1 MMSFFGL
8 MGTFAFGTF
17 HFCLWFGAMG
27 IYLGYIEE
35 VEDDGEMATSDD
47 NYYPKNNDDE
57 PNKGRKV

>member
-1 MMSFFGL
+1 
-8 MGTFAFGTF
+8 MGTFTFGTF

-35 VEDDGEMATSDD
+35 IEDDEEMATSDD
-47 NYYPKNNDDE
+47 NYHPNNNNDK